1 MKANIQTI
9 QKQRRFSEEYKKSV
23 VREFERGKFTV
34 LELSHLHHVH
44 FQTVYNWIYRYSK
57 SNNSS
62 VHIVEMK
69 SSSTK
74 KVKDLEARIK
84 ELERIVGQKQM
95 NIDFLEKMIEIAKD
109 EMGIDIKKNFS
120 TPRSDGSD
128 STKKK

>member
-9 QKQRRFSEEYKKSV
+9 QKQRRFSEEYKKSI